1 MALSYNEKAAQLMEH
16 LCNHDSHGY
25 SQPNRKG
32 TGKIETVTL
41 SDGSS
46 YPISLGDRDCSSAV
60 IDAWETVCPGSTGKA
75 TYTGNM
81 RSEFVKTGMFVWH
94 PNGDGYKPKRG
105 DLYLNESRHTAMY
118 LGNGKLGEFSIS
130 ETNGITGQTGDQ
142 NGWESHIRDV
152 YNYSAGWDG
161 ILAYVGKD
169 ATVDDDEKVDSMAKV
184 FVICGHGEG
193 DSGAVGGGYTEADLV
208 RRLANRMKALG
219 GDAVQVGDTSKNW
232 YADKLISKGWCP
244 AGVPVIELHMD
255 SASASARG
263 GHVIIKSGFAAD
275 SIDNALAS
283 FISSFFPG
291 RANKIVGRSDL
302 ANVNRAA
309 SMGVNYRL
317 VENGFISNDGDRTK
331 FINQMDDL
339 ARGILNCFGISTSTP
354 TPKPEPT
361 PEPKPPL
368 PDALKGY
375 TDLDSEAWYVDAIE
389 FVVKNHWMSGY
400 SSTTFGP
407 NDALTR
413 AQAVCVIANVAGM
426 EPDEPFEDVKA
437 SPYYYKAVE
446 WAEENGIVNGND
458 GKFYPENPC
467 SRQDF
472 ACMLH
477 NYLDNPVPKGQPTG
491 YTDWNDVADY
501 AKNAVAWC
509 VEQGVIGGFNGKL
522 NPTGNCTRAE
532 CASMLYN
539 ADKAGLI

>member
-1 MALSYNEKAAQLMEH
+1 MSLSYRERAAQIMEH
-16 LCNHDSHGY
+16 LCTHSSHGY
-25 SQPNRKG
+25 SQPNRMG
-32 TGKIETVTL
+32 TGVMETVTL
-41 SDGSS
+41 SDGST
-46 YPISLGDRDCSSAV
+46 YQISLGDRDCSSAV
-60 IDAWETVCPGSTGKA
+60 IDAWDTACPGSTGKA

-81 RSEFVKTGMFVWH
+81 RSEFTKHGFTWH
-94 PNGDGYKPKRG
+94 RWGDGYQAQRG
-105 DLYLNESRHTAMY
+105 DVYLNESRHTAMCI
-118 LGNGKLGEFSIS
+118 GNGKLGEFSRS
-130 ETNGITGQTGDQ
+130 ENHSITGKIGDQ
-142 NGWESHIRDV
+142 DGWESHITNF

-161 ILAYVGKD
+161 VLAYNENSQ
-169 ATVDDDEKVDSMAKV
+169 DDKEQNMAKV

-193 DSGAVGGGYTEADLV
+193 DSGAVGGGYTEANLV
-208 RRLANRMKALG
+208 RELANRMKKLG

-232 YADKLISKGWCP
+232 YADNLISKGWCP

-275 SIDNALAS
+275 SIDNALAN

-291 RANKIVGRSDL
+291 RSQSIVGRSDL

-309 SMGVNYRL
+309 KMGVNYRL
-317 VENGFISNDGDRTK
+317 VENGFISNSNDRNK

-354 TPKPEPT
+354 TPEPEPEPT

-368 PDALKGY
+368 PDALKSY
-375 TDLDSEAWYVDAIE
+375 TDLDSEAWYVNAIE

-458 GKFYPENPC
+458 GKFHPEDPC

-477 NYLDNPVPKGQPTG
+477 NYFDNPAPKGQPTD

-509 VEQGVIGGFNGKL
+509 VEQGIISGSNGKL